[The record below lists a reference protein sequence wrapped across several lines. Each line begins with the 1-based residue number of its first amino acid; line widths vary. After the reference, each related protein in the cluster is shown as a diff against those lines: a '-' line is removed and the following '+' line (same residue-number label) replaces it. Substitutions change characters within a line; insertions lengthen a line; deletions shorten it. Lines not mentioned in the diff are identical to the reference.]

1 MTPFRKY
8 PAMATAKRTHQYKV
22 LFNDAEHD
30 RLLALC
36 KAAGRKPGTYCRLK
50 ALEDGPDT
58 RQVVYVNPDL
68 QPVLGQLGRIG
79 NNLNQIAHHLNEGHV
94 LNRVDA
100 LALQTALSQVHS
112 QLIETQALIR
122 EGVNHDR

>member
-1 MTPFRKY
+1 
-8 PAMATAKRTHQYKV
+8 MAKAKRTHQYKV
-22 LFNDAEHD
+22 LFNDAEHE

-36 KAAGRKPGTYCRLK
+36 EAAGRKPGTYCRLK
-50 ALEDGPDT
+50 ALEDG
-58 RQVVYVNPDL
+58 QVVYVSPDL

-94 LNRVDA
+94 LNSVDA
-100 LALQTALSQVHS
+100 RALTTALSQVHT

-122 EGVNHDR
+122 DGVSHDR